1 MRISVLFLILLVI
14 PSIQAQHV
22 SYEKH
27 PIKHISMWKEV
38 MIGQEIDPYMVSIEP
53 VIAPEVVSSREK
65 EYLRMQKAF
74 AQRKYP
80 RQPVVRSRSALEA
93 PEVLNNFSGNNWT
106 SATPLDNH
114 IAFSADGQI
123 LSTVNV
129 HMVVMNEN
137 GFWLSN
143 RSLNTLFE
151 PLTNVDGFFDPR
163 VMYDPEEDR
172 WIMALMNGTSCEDTQ
187 LMFAFSK
194 TSDATGGWNIYKVD
208 ACPFADQTFADFP
221 MISLVNDALYF
232 TYNAVD
238 ENLPWQTGFVETFIW
253 QIDKYSGY
261 AGEDLDA
268 RLWSDVK
275 LNGRN
280 IRNLCPVKNATEEL
294 PSEAFFLSNR
304 NFDIEN
310 DSIFILEITGG
321 LDDPSAELLID
332 VQRSTQPYGVPPNA
346 LQPIDTL
353 QTNDARILDAF
364 LLDEHIQFVGNT
376 MDFTSGKPAVYYGV
390 IENIFSSRELS
401 GTIIGG
407 GDDEL
412 GYPGLAYTG
421 ILPGDRD
428 AIIIASHASITR
440 NPGFSG
446 CYVDGYGNYSDW
458 VTVKEGQ
465 KPIDMRDFLTVE
477 RWGDY
482 CGVQRIYHQPGRVY
496 ASASYGRYDN
506 SNNTWV
512 GLLARPEVNVGI
524 DKSAEKEKIIV
535 KTYPNPSTD
544 WFEISFSL
552 KSLKDITILIH
563 HVDGNFQNVLAHQTL
578 NAGAHILRF
587 NLQTQPAGS
596 YIIQIKDGNKILTQ
610 QKVIKQ

>member
-1 MRISVLFLILLVI
+1 MRISLLFLILLMI
-14 PSIQAQHV
+14 PTVHAQHV

-27 PIKHISMWKEV
+27 PITKIPKWKEV
-38 MIGQEIDPYMVSIEP
+38 TVSQEIDPYMVSIEP
-53 VIAPEVVSSREK
+53 VIAPDAVSSPEK
-65 EYLRMQKAF
+65 KYLKKQKAI
-74 AQRKYP
+74 AQKKYP
-80 RQPVVRSRSALEA
+80 RQSVVRSRSALEV
-93 PEVLNNFSGNNWT
+93 PEVLNDFSGNNWI

-114 IAFSADGQI
+114 IAFSLGGQI

-129 HMVVMNEN
+129 HMVVMNET

-143 RSLNTLFE
+143 RTLSSLFE
-151 PLTNVDGFFDPR
+151 PLTNVDRFFDPR
-163 VMYDPEEDR
+163 VMYDPVEDR
-172 WIMALMNGTSCEDTQ
+172 WIMVLMNGVTCEDTE
-187 LMFAFSK
+187 LLFAFSK
-194 TSDATGGWNIYKVD
+194 TNDATDGWNLYKVK
-208 ACPFADQTFADFP
+208 ACPFADNTFADFP
-221 MISLVNDALYF
+221 MISLVGNELFF
-232 TYNAVD
+232 TLNAVD
-238 ENLPWQTGFVETFIW
+238 QDASWQVGFVETLIW
-253 QIDKYSGY
+253 QIDKFSGY
-261 AGEDLDA
+261 AGADLDA
-268 RLWSDVK
+268 RMWSDVK

-310 DSIFILEITGG
+310 DSIFILEITGD
-321 LDDPSAELLID
+321 LDDPTAELLID
-332 VQRSTQPYGVPPNA
+332 VHESSQPYGVPPNA

-376 MDFTSGKPAVYYGV
+376 MDFASGKSAVYYGV
-390 IENIFSSRELS
+390 IENVYSTRDMS
-401 GTIIGG
+401 GTIISG

-421 ILPGDRD
+421 IVPGDRD
-428 AIIIASHASITR
+428 AIIIASHASEIR

-446 CYVDGYGNYSDW
+446 CYVDGYGNHSDW

-465 KPIDMRDFLTVE
+465 KPIDMFDFLTVE

-482 CGVQRIYHQPGRVY
+482 CGVQRIYHQPGKVY
-496 ASASYGRYDN
+496 ASASYGRYDR

-512 GLLARPEVNVGI
+512 GLLARPEVNVSV
-524 DKSAEKEKIIV
+524 DKLGKDDINV

-544 WFEISFSL
+544 WFEVSFVL
-552 KSLKDITILIH
+552 ESLKDIKILLYH
-563 HVDGNFQNVLAHQTL
+563 ADGKFEDKLAHQTL
-578 NAGAHILRF
+578 DAGAHILRF
-587 NLQTQPAGS
+587 NLHTLKAGT
-596 YIIQIKDGNKILTQ
+596 YIVQIEDGNTIIAQ